1 MDHNFVIDHLH
12 KIIWIIFEAS
22 IFRVSVALGW
32 FFWGPIKTYYPLA
45 LSPRTC
51 GWSFPQDGLSWSGGR
66 PTPLKNDGLSQLG
79 WWHSQLIWKVI
90 KFMVPV
96 GVTIP
101 NIWKV
106 IKFHGSKPPTRCWYI
121 NIAIQTWWFSIVFCM
136 FTRGTVPNHQP
147 DMGRPRICHQRHQL
161 KTNSLVEDPANSTSQ
176 RTAVV
181 REKCLLI
188 CEVSPRKMRF

>member
-1 MDHNFVIDHLH
+1 VDHNFVIDHLH

-90 KFMVPV
+90 KFMFQTTNQIYNVNYNV
-96 GVTIP
+96 IYIYTYNKKNSQMGVLFPIYIY
-101 NIWKV
+101 NIYIWKV
-106 IKFHGSKPPTRCWYI
+106 IKFMF
-121 NIAIQTWWFSIVFCM
+121 QT
-136 FTRGTVPNHQP
+136 
-147 DMGRPRICHQRHQL
+147 
-161 KTNSLVEDPANSTSQ
+161 TSQ
-176 RTAVV
+176 
-181 REKCLLI
+181 LI
-188 CEVSPRKMRF
+188 KSDKAITLVLGRHARHFRWRLCPHGAAPTDP

>member
-1 MDHNFVIDHLH
+1 MIIRVYHVPIRHWAVKKTVPGEGDHA
-12 KIIWIIFEAS
+12 IFPVVRNHFSKTWTVAFWSTVLAS
-22 IFRVSVALGW
+22 PYLVGGW
-32 FFWGPIKTYYPLA
+32 PYPSEKWWTSA
-45 LSPRTC
+45 VGMMT
-51 GWSFPQDGLSWSGGR
+51 FP
-66 PTPLKNDGLSQLG
+66 TE
-79 WWHSQLIWKVI
+79 WKVI
-90 KFMVPV
+90 KFH
-96 GVTIP
+96 GSSWGYYSH
-101 NIWKV
+101 IWKV

-161 KTNSLVEDPANSTSQ
+161 EDQLSGGRSANSTSQ